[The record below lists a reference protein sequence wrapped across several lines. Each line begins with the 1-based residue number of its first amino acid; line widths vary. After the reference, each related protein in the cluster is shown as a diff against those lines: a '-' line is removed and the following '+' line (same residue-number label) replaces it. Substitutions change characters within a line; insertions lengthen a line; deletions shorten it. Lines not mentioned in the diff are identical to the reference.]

1 MEARCP
7 IHLPRSSLSRE
18 FHFTGYVAVVPPPR
32 KDRHRLFFF
41 SVTPPLRVI
50 PYISEIRN
58 SRQPREGERGD
69 PFPTGGWE
77 NGEEIRDRGRVLFPF
92 FLFFFP
98 FFLFFTLVRVLGFH
112 RGSVENLG
120 TSRKFLVARR
130 ASNSSCFPS
139 LPPLGTLKS
148 LQRGASLGELRINAP
163 RANDEFS
170 SENSL

>member
-58 SRQPREGERGD
+58 SRQPREGVKTLFQRGVGKMAKKLGIEVG
-69 PFPTGGWE
+69 F
-77 NGEEIRDRGRVLFPF
+77 F
-92 FLFFFP
+92 FLFFFF
-98 FFLFFTLVRVLGFH
+98 FFLFF
-112 RGSVENLG
+112 
-120 TSRKFLVARR
+120 
-130 ASNSSCFPS
+130 
-139 LPPLGTLKS
+139 
-148 LQRGASLGELRINAP
+148 
-163 RANDEFS
+163 FS
-170 SENSL
+170 SPSSAFSGFTGGRWKTWERRESFWLLVEPRIPRVFPPSPRNAEESPTWGIVRRVTN

>member
-58 SRQPREGERGD
+58 SRQPREGGRGD

-92 FLFFFP
+92 FLFFS
-98 FFLFFTLVRVLGFH
+98 FLSFLHPRPRSRVSQGVGGKLGN
-112 RGSVENLG
+112 VEKVSGCSSSLE
-120 TSRKFLVARR
+120 FLV
-130 ASNSSCFPS
+130 FP
-139 LPPLGTLKS
+139 LPPS
-148 LQRGASLGELRINAP
+148 PRNAEESP
-163 RANDEFS
+163 TWGIVRRVTN
-170 SENSL
+170 

>member
-58 SRQPREGERGD
+58 SRQPREGGGGTLFQRGVGKMAKKLGIEVG
-69 PFPTGGWE
+69 F
-77 NGEEIRDRGRVLFPF
+77 F
-92 FLFFFP
+92 FLFFF
-98 FFLFFTLVRVLGFH
+98 FFFFSFLSFLHPRPRSRVSQGVGGKLGN
-112 RGSVENLG
+112 VEKVSGCSSSLE
-120 TSRKFLVARR
+120 FLV
-130 ASNSSCFPS
+130 FP
-139 LPPLGTLKS
+139 LPPS
-148 LQRGASLGELRINAP
+148 PRNAEESP
-163 RANDEFS
+163 TWGIVRRVTN
-170 SENSL
+170 